1 MVRSMKEKYYTEKNI
16 EKQAKKYLE
25 EIAYLREGRNWDIE
39 KKKAA
44 LLVIDMQK
52 YFVDETSH
60 FCIPSAR
67 AIVKNIK
74 SLQDAFLSHQL
85 PVFQTRH
92 LNTDQNAGQ
101 MFNWWGELIREEDP
115 ISEIIDDLHDDR
127 VEIIKKS
134 QYDALL
140 NTNLET
146 LLKSNGVNLLVVT
159 GVMTHLCCE
168 STTRGGFM
176 RGYEMLF
183 TIDATATH
191 HEDFHRATLMNLAH
205 GFAVPFLT
213 SELLAALNRKN
224 RQKAILKS

>member
-16 EKQAKKYLE
+16 EKQAKKFLD
-25 EIAYLREGRNWDIE
+25 EIAYLRDSHNWNLD

-52 YFVDETSH
+52 YFVDESSH
-60 FCIPSAR
+60 FCILSAR

-74 SLQDAFLSHQL
+74 NLQDAFLAHHL

-92 LNTDQNAGQ
+92 LNTEQNAGQ
-101 MFNWWGELIREEDP
+101 MLGWWGELIREEDP
-115 ISEIIDDLHDDR
+115 LSEIVDDLHDDR
-127 VEIIKKS
+127 IEIVNKS

-146 LLKSNGVNLLVVT
+146 LLKYKEIGLVVVT

-168 STTRGGFM
+168 STTRGAFM
-176 RGYEMLF
+176 RGFEVLF
-183 TIDATATH
+183 TIDASATH

-205 GFAVPFLT
+205 GFAVPVLT
-213 SELLAALNRKN
+213 SELLSELD
-224 RQKAILKS
+224 QKT

>member
-1 MVRSMKEKYYTEKNI
+1 MKEKYYTEKNI
-16 EKQAKKYLE
+16 DKQAKKYLD
-25 EIAYLREGRNWDIE
+25 EIALLRDGRKWNLD

-52 YFVDETSH
+52 YFVDESSH

-74 SLQDAFLSHQL
+74 SLQDTFLSYHL

-92 LNTDQNAGQ
+92 LNTEQNAGQ
-101 MFNWWGELIREEDP
+101 MLNWWGELIREEDP
-115 ISEIIDDLHDDR
+115 ISEIIDDLRDNR
-127 VEIIKKS
+127 IEIIKKS

-146 LLKSNGVNLLVVT
+146 ILRSKKIDLLVVT

-168 STTRGGFM
+168 STTRGAFM
-176 RGYEMLF
+176 RGIEVLF

-205 GFAVPFLT
+205 GFAVPVLT
-213 SELLAALNRKN
+213 SELLSELN
-224 RQKAILKS
+224 QKTKQKTISMS